1 MLHIF
6 TRTQICRYLDEA
18 ESRLVMEKGK
28 LRRLK
33 KGEKLF
39 EKGDPGDSMLVILQG
54 SLSVYQDLEDGSRH
68 ELTRLRFGD
77 ILGEFSMVDKQ
88 PRSAAV
94 RAEEESALY
103 ELSAED
109 ITRLGSTEPKVALK
123 VGWALMEEITL
134 KARAA
139 LQGYQEL
146 IVQKARETGSIPKRH
161 FG

>member
-6 TRTQICRYLDEA
+6 TRTQICRYLDET

-39 EKGDPGDSMLVILQG
+39 DKGDPGHSLLVVLQG
-54 SLSVYQDLEDGSRH
+54 SLSVYQDLEGGQRH

-77 ILGEFSMVDKQ
+77 ILGEFSMIDKQ

-94 RAEEESALY
+94 RAEEESALF
-103 ELSAED
+103 ELSGED
-109 ITRLGSTEPKVALK
+109 ITNLGASDAKVALK
-123 VGWALMEEITL
+123 VAWALMEEITL

-139 LQGYQEL
+139 LEGYQEL
-146 IVQKARETGSIPKRH
+146 VVQKTAATGTLPRRNFS
-161 FG
+161 